1 MILQINQIAANG
13 RNEFEIKENGQLLF
27 KAVSPFFKPATPA
40 GGDVFRK
47 LTLTDI
53 YGNLL
58 LCTDYNVAENLAA
71 SSLPMSWLFKDSKQV
86 RRYSVT
92 DSSGQIIGRFDY
104 EQSGVADT
112 KLVIEYGGRL
122 FACYSKE
129 AGKKEVV
136 SFYDGDTQL
145 GQLTKP
151 NCVVN
156 NLDYYLVHFIDGIPD
171 REIISLFVVYYDY
184 LFHNHSGEIAKGW
197 RVNTTYTFDKNS
209 KKYNKR
215 FIAEH
220 FGEDEN
226 ERVEQFIKD
235 AYSARKSI

>member
-1 MILQINQIAANG
+1 
-13 RNEFEIKENGQLLF
+13 
-27 KAVSPFFKPATPA
+27 
-40 GGDVFRK
+40 
-47 LTLTDI
+47 
-53 YGNLL
+53 
-58 LCTDYNVAENLAA
+58 
-71 SSLPMSWLFKDSKQV
+71 MSWLFKDSKQV

-92 DSSGQIIGRFDY
+92 DSSGQVIGSFYY

-112 KLVIEYGGRL
+112 KLVIEYCGKL
-122 FACYSKE
+122 FACYGKE
-129 AGKKEVV
+129 TGKKEVV
-136 SFYDGDTQL
+136 SFYDDDTQI

-156 NLDYYLVHFIDGIPD
+156 NLDRYLVHLLDGVLD
-171 REIISLFVVYYDY
+171 QKIISLFVVYYGFLY
-184 LFHNHSGEIAKGW
+184 HNHSGEIAKG
-197 RVNTTYTFDKNS
+197 RRANTTYTFDKNS

-215 FIAEH
+215 FITEH

>member
-1 MILQINQIAANG
+1 MILQINQTAASG

-27 KAVSPFFKPATPA
+27 RAAAPFYKPVTPV

-47 LTLTDI
+47 LTLTGLD
-53 YGNLL
+53 NSLL
-58 LCTDYNVAENLAA
+58 LSTDYNAAENLAA
-71 SSLPMSWLFKDSKQV
+71 AFLPMSWLVKDSKQV

-92 DSSGQIIGRFDY
+92 DGSGQVIGRFYY

-112 KLVIEYGGRL
+112 KLVIEHGDRL
-122 FACYSKE
+122 FVCYRKE

-136 SFYDGDTQL
+136 SFYDGDTQI

-156 NLDYYLVHFIDGIPD
+156 NLDRYLAHLLDGVLD
-171 REIISLFVVYYDY
+171 QKIISLFVVYYDFLY
-184 LFHNHSGEIAKGW
+184 HNHSGEIAKG
-197 RVNTTYTFDKNS
+197 RRANTTYTFDKNS

-220 FGEDEN
+220 FGNDEN